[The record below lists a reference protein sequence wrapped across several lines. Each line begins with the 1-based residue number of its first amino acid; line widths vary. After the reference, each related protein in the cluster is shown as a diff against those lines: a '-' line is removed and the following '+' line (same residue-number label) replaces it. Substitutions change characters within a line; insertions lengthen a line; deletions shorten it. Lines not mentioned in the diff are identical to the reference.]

1 MEVTL
6 MTRMLTNTT
15 WGALTA
21 AFLVGCSNE
30 SSAPP
35 AAVASILVSPPGAT
49 ISIDQTVQL
58 SAVLRDASGTLLTD
72 RTISWLSGNAAIA
85 GVDDSGRVTGVS
97 AGTANVIAT
106 SEGISDTAVITV
118 QPAPEPTHEIVFASS
133 RDGDVDIYVMNAD
146 GTGIQQLINHPAI
159 DNAPSWSPDG
169 TRIAFVSRRDG
180 NYEAYV
186 INADGS
192 GLARVTNNPANDFAP
207 FAWSP
212 DGTKIAFASDRAG
225 VVEIYVMN
233 ADGSNVT
240 PLTDQAGG
248 DVYPSWSPDGSKITF
263 ASGRDGNAEIY
274 VVNADGSGLTRLTDN
289 PAYDSQ
295 AGWSPDGSKIV
306 FVSDRDGNWEIYV
319 MNADGSG
326 VTRLTDNPAL
336 DEIPS
341 WSPDGTSII
350 FDGLRDGS
358 AAEIYVMNSDGT
370 GVRRLTNNPAGDFS
384 ARWRAPRELGV
395 ILGEWSYASVL
406 PPPEPPSLN
415 TGLRVTIVINH
426 IDGTALHGRVALWFA
441 GDVGLPPT
449 AFGPVTGTIDDA
461 GMVSL
466 HIPRTAV
473 DAAPITIAGTVDG
486 RHLTIRE
493 SRLGEA
499 VPGPFPS
506 GGCFERSP

>member
-1 MEVTL
+1 M
-6 MTRMLTNTT
+6 MTRKLMRTS
-15 WGALTA
+15 WGILGVVLLAS
-21 AFLVGCSNE
+21 CSNDSPGPE
-30 SSAPP
+30 P
-35 AAVASILVSPPGAT
+35 AVASVIVNPQVVT
-49 ISIDQTVQL
+49 IAINETAQL
-58 SAVLRDASGTLLTD
+58 SATLRDATGAVLLG
-72 RTISWLSGNAAIA
+72 RTTSWLPTNSAVAT
-85 GVDDSGRVTGVS
+85 VDANGMVTGVG
-97 AGTANVIAT
+97 AGTAAVIAT
-106 SEGISDTAVITV
+106 SEGVSDTAAITV
-118 QPAPEPTHEIVFASS
+118 QPPAPEPHEIVFASS
-133 RDGDVDIYVMNAD
+133 RDGDVDIYAMNAD
-146 GTGIQQLINHPAI
+146 GSGITQLINYPAI
-159 DNAPSWSPDG
+159 DNAPSWSPEG
-169 TRIAFVSRRDG
+169 TKIAFVSSRDG

-186 INADGS
+186 MNADGS
-192 GLARVTNNPANDFAP
+192 GVTRITDNPAGDFAP
-207 FAWSP
+207 YAWSP
-212 DGTKIAFASDRAG
+212 DGARIAFASDRDG
-225 VVEIYVMN
+225 NLEIYVMN
-233 ADGSNVT
+233 ADGSGVT
-240 PLTDQAGG
+240 RLTDHAAG
-248 DVYPSWSPDGSKITF
+248 DVYPSWSPDGAKITF

-306 FVSDRDGNWEIYV
+306 FVSDRDGNWEIYA

-384 ARWRAPRELGV
+384 ARWRAPRGLGV

-473 DAAPITIAGTVDG
+473 DAAPITIAGTVNG